1 MANQATITTYYQY
14 GNVNYNGVSIDRYDT
29 LREAEEAC
37 IASMKRQKE
46 GGYNVSDQ
54 AIIRVDW
61 MKVYNDCGTVM
72 EQTTK
77 KTLEIIDKSNA
88 EEDK

>member
-1 MANQATITTYYQY
+1 MTNKATINTYYQY

-46 GGYNVSDQ
+46 SGYAVSDQ
-54 AIIRVDW
+54 AIIEVVW
-61 MKVYNDCGTVM
+61 TKVYNDNETRM

-77 KTLEIIDKSNA
+77 RTLEIIDKSNA
-88 EEDK
+88 EEEQ

>member
-1 MANQATITTYYQY
+1 MTNKATITTYYQY
-14 GNVNYNGVSIDRYDT
+14 GNVNYNGVSVDRYNS

-54 AIIRVDW
+54 AIIEVVW
-61 MKVYNDCGTVM
+61 TNVYNDNETVM

-77 KTLEIIDKSNA
+77 RTLEIIDKSNA
-88 EEDK
+88 EDEQ